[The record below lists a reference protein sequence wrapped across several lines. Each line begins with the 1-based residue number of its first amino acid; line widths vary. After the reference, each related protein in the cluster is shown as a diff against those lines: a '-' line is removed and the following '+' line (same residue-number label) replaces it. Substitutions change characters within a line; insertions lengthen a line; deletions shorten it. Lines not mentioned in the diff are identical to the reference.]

1 MLTTFRRPIWRR
13 SSWSRPL
20 NARGWVAVYIL
31 VLVALA
37 LFLALAA

>member
-20 NARGWVAVYIL
+20 NARGWLAVYIL
-31 VLVALA
+31 VLLGLA
-37 LFLALAA
+37 VFLAVAA